1 MREPSERGRRRSF
14 GASLPCFVLVLCVL
28 FHIRPDLSRV
38 HLTATSVTTSDRH
51 VDVGVVPGASWHLG
65 PDSDLIDLAVTQKG
79 PSRYKKAGKLLCV
92 KEEPTVHA
100 EFEELAEAMNEM
112 RAQVAFNAVCGLVS
126 YPQRHLSA
134 RDALA
139 NDPHGLRT
147 RR

>member
-28 FHIRPDLSRV
+28 FHIRSDLRRV
-38 HLTATSVTTSDRH
+38 SGSSPVEVIIVR
-51 VDVGVVPGASWHLG
+51 VGASAPPGMPWQLG